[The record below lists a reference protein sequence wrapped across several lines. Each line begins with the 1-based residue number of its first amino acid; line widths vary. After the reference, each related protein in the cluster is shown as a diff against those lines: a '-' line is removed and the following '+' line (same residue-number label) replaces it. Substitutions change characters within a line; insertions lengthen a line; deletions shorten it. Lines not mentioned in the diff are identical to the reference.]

1 MTSEVRP
8 RLSDPVTT
16 TDPPGLRPD
25 SVSAKHLVF
34 FVVSAAAPLT
44 GMAGFV
50 ALAFLFAG
58 PIVPAG
64 YLVAGAVYALFAVG
78 FTAMSRHIRNSGAFY
93 AYVEAGLGRAAG
105 GGAAF
110 LAYTAYALGQVGFLA
125 ASGVFSSLML
135 QEIAGVRVAWQVCAL
150 AVGVLV
156 AVLAFLKVTVGAR
169 VLGALL
175 LLELG
180 ILFALAVAVIAR
192 GGHEGFTFGSLNPL
206 NLLTPAAGVLFVFTF
221 VMYTGFEQTAVYGE
235 EARDPRRTVP
245 RATYAALAVLTVVFA
260 FISWII
266 LIAAGPSRLAAL
278 LAGDPAELMFGLSTD
293 YLGEALTAMM
303 RVLVVTSFIAGV
315 LAPHNVGTRYLY
327 SLGRD
332 RLLPAAFARVHPR
345 TRTPSVAGV
354 AHTALVL
361 GTLAVFGVTTLDPY
375 TQIIV
380 WTNTPTL
387 VGVIALE
394 VLTSIAVIRFLGRS
408 GTGETR
414 WQRSFAPAAAG
425 VLLSAAL
432 MLIVVKMDVL
442 TGLGPV
448 GNSLVLAP
456 LAVAFIAGAVRA
468 GAVSEAAA
476 AGAGPER
483 AGARGRGA

>member
-1 MTSEVRP
+1 MTSDVRP
-8 RLSDPVTT
+8 RPSDRPGT
-16 TDPPGLRPD
+16 TDPPGLRPNA
-25 SVSAKHLVF
+25 VSAKDLVF

-58 PIVPAG
+58 VIVPAG
-64 YLVAGAVYALFAVG
+64 YLIAGAVYALFAVG
-78 FTAMSRHIRNSGAFY
+78 FTAMSRHVRNSGAFY
-93 AYVEAGLGRAAG
+93 AYVDAGLGPVAG

-110 LAYTAYALGQVGFLA
+110 LAYAAYALGQVGFLA

-135 QEIAGVRVAWQVCAL
+135 QEIAGIQVPWQWCAL

-156 AVLAFLKVTVGAR
+156 AALAFLKVTVGAR
-169 VLGALL
+169 VLGTLL
-175 LLELG
+175 VLELG
-180 ILFALAVAVIAR
+180 ILFVLAVAVIAR
-192 GGHEGFTFGSLNPL
+192 GGHEGFTFESFNPL
-206 NLLTPAAGVLFVFTF
+206 NLFTPAVGVLFVFTF

-245 RATYAALAVLTVVFA
+245 RATYAALAVLTIVFA

-266 LIAAGPSRLAAL
+266 LIAAGPSRLASL

-327 SLGRD
+327 SLGRE
-332 RLLPAAFARVHPR
+332 RMLPAAFGRVHPA

-354 AHTALVL
+354 VHTTLVL
-361 GTLAVFGVTTLDPY
+361 GTLAVFGLTTLDPY

-414 WQRSFAPAAAG
+414 WQRTIAPAAAA

-432 MLIVVKMDVL
+432 LLILAKMNVL
-442 TGLGPV
+442 TGLGPL
-448 GNSLVLAP
+448 GNTLVLAP
-456 LAVAFIAGAVRA
+456 LVLAFAAGVVRA
-468 GAVSEAAA
+468 
-476 AGAGPER
+476 R
-483 AGARGRGA
+483 TKRGA